1 MAWGSAGKAIEA
13 ASKTTGA
20 RRVTSQTT
28 GAKYPMYVL
37 PVAEFLK
44 MNHWTP
50 HQDLLASGVLRE
62 FDDVM
67 WGKVF
72 FVSHQWVAYDHP
84 DPEAAQLTALQS
96 VIRKLGA
103 GQLTPKGNF
112 AVEFG
117 FGLKQGHSAEEW
129 IDIMKDAYL
138 WIDYTSMPQPL
149 ASLPKEV
156 DGGAAAPHAGM
167 VSDHR
172 EVTDAAVT
180 ADVGL
185 LIEQLKA
192 AVDAIPSYIERC
204 AEMMVLVPS
213 VKHADRKD
221 VCCDFTTWRSRG
233 WCRMEFVSS
242 RLACDHDIPVMVINS
257 KETTPTYFN
266 LCDTMRL
273 FAGNG
278 TFTVDNDRYKV
289 RGVLESM
296 ITSKANAEFDKG
308 NLGLFRA
315 YTILRPMFL
324 MGLPEGEPPANGD
337 EEESASQQ
345 LPTLPSEIVPTAT
358 DPYPAIT
365 ALKKLVRWRDDDAES
380 EWVAK
385 TGMTLMHLAAGV
397 HDLEAITELLASP
410 EHAKSRDTPMKLI
423 TALDAARGSKAMG
436 VATITGQLKGLTPLA
451 LAMSTNAPK
460 AVEVTKALL
469 SAGASDSG
477 MGFMNACVMGS
488 IDAMRAY
495 LDHKGSSFDINKPK
509 LAMMGCTPLHATC
522 FFGDAN
528 SMRAKVDFLL
538 AHGAR
543 RSLKK
548 RDLFGGSPL
557 CCLGR
562 NADADPSVVKVL
574 IDAGCDVSTKEK
586 PHALVKTGVRM
597 LKVLQAVRPS
607 KFESSKELTDII
619 GGTVMHHAAWHGN
632 VALLKAI
639 GEHMPRMRKNDAGR
653 TPLETL
659 TARLPDSHAP
669 QLLDKILVPA
679 EEKARLHAKL
689 KNAAFAMAALKL
701 GKGGHAQVLPN
712 RGDVGALTGQ

>member
-1 MAWGSAGKAIEA
+1 
-13 ASKTTGA
+13 
-20 RRVTSQTT
+20 VTSQTA

-37 PVAEFLK
+37 PVAEFLT
-44 MNHWTP
+44 MSHWSP

-62 FDDVM
+62 FDDTM

-84 DPEAAQLTALQS
+84 DPEAAQLGALQS
-96 VIRKLGA
+96 VVRKLAA
-103 GQLTPKGNF
+103 GLLIPKGNF

-117 FGLKQGHSAEEW
+117 FGLKQGHTSAEW

-149 ASLPKEV
+149 ASLPRAV
-156 DGGAAAPHAGM
+156 DGGADAPHAGM

-172 EVTDAAVT
+172 HSASDVTVHANVS
-180 ADVGL
+180 L

-278 TFTVDNDRYKV
+278 TFTVDNDKYKV

-308 NLGLFRA
+308 NIGLFRA

-324 MGLPEGEPPANGD
+324 MGLPEGEAPEGD
-337 EEESASQQ
+337 DEQSASQQ
-345 LPTLPSEIVPTAT
+345 LPTLPSEAVPTDT
-358 DPYPAIT
+358 DPNPALT
-365 ALKKLVRWRDDDAES
+365 ALKKLVRWRDDEAEA
-380 EWVAK
+380 EWVTK

-397 HDLEAITELLASP
+397 HDLDAVNELLASP
-410 EHAKSRDTPMKLI
+410 EHTKSLNVPMKVI
-423 TALDAARGSKAMG
+423 TAIDTARGSKAMG

-451 LAMSTNAPK
+451 LAMSTNSPK

-477 MGFMNACVMGS
+477 MGFINACVMGS
-488 IDAMRAY
+488 IDSMKAY

-528 SMRAKVDFLL
+528 SMRTKVEFLL

-543 RSLKK
+543 PSLKK

-562 NADADPSVVKVL
+562 NADANPDVVKIL

-586 PHALVKTGVRM
+586 PHVLVKAGVGM
-597 LKVLQAVRPS
+597 LKLLQHVKPA
-607 KFESSKELTDII
+607 KFETSKELTDLI
-619 GGTVMHHAAWHGN
+619 GGTAMHHAAWHGN

-639 GEHMPRMRKNDAGR
+639 GEHTPKMRKNNAGR

-669 QLLDKILVPA
+669 QLLDKILVAP
-679 EEKARLHAKL
+679 EEKMRHAKL
-689 KNAAFAMAALKL
+689 KKAAFGATAAFKL
-701 GKGGHAQVLPN
+701 GKRHAQVLPN
-712 RGDVGALTGQ
+712 SGDAQGILTALTSGQ